1 MLDDHFEFLL
11 GRYGRPNKAEP
22 CAEKELS
29 ALQGRL
35 PATLGE
41 CYGFFPALE
50 IGGVSLVENTRKV
63 KALEHFTF
71 LAQLG
76 PVRLFDYSSGRQQF
90 VRELGAG

>member
-1 MLDDHFEFLL
+1 MIILNFFLEDMADPTRL
-11 GRYGRPNKAEP
+11 NHAPKRSCLP
-22 CAEKELS
+22 CKVDC
-29 ALQGRL
+29 QRH
-35 PATLGE
+35 LGE